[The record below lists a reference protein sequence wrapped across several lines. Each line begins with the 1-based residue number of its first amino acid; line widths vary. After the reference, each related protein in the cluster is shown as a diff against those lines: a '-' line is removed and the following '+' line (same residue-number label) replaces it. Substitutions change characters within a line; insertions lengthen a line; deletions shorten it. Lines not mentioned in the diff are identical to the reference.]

1 MLVVFSRTSIGLNLQ
16 LVGVMSLSRAVYL
29 HRLGFSFEKQS
40 KGLCFCS
47 ELHFVNVM
55 QFQCGHVDSIM
66 QYGLYVFNS
75 FFEDRTIT

>member
-1 MLVVFSRTSIGLNLQ
+1 MCASRIFLMLVVCSRTSIGLNLQ
-16 LVGVMSLSRAVYL
+16 LVGVVMSLSRAVYL
-29 HRLGFSFEKQS
+29 HRLCFSFEKQS

-66 QYGLYVFNS
+66 QYGL
-75 FFEDRTIT
+75 